1 MRLASVLYVIC
12 ATTACSTT
20 TTPSTTTMPR
30 PAKPSIASLDR
41 DYCPLELDGATL
53 AVKDTELGV
62 ALEFTS
68 YGDVAE
74 LRRRVRKFGD
84 VATAVAQGRHLE
96 DVEGGA
102 RIVFRA
108 ELRRE
113 VEAVAEKLEA
123 GACVA
128 VLPTKPA
135 TDDAVD
141 VARR

>member
-1 MRLASVLYVIC
+1 MRLATMFCVFC
-12 ATTACSTT
+12 ATACSSTTPATT
-20 TTPSTTTMPR
+20 TTPR
-30 PAKPSIASLDR
+30 PAKPHLASLDR

-53 AVKDTELGV
+53 AVKETELGV

-68 YGDVAE
+68 FGDVAE

-84 VATAVAQGRHLE
+84 VETAARDGRHLE
-96 DVEGGA
+96 DVDGGA
-102 RIVFRA
+102 RIVFPA

-113 VEAVAEKLEA
+113 VEAVAEQLDS

-128 VLPTKPA
+128 VLPTKP
-135 TDDAVD
+135 TTGDVVD

>member
-1 MRLASVLYVIC
+1 MRLATMFCVIC
-12 ATTACSTT
+12 ATACSTT
-20 TTPSTTTMPR
+20 APAPTTTTPR
-30 PAKPSIASLDR
+30 PAKPQLASLDR
-41 DYCPLELDGATL
+41 DYCPLELDGAEL
-53 AVKDTELGV
+53 AVTETDLGV
-62 ALEFTS
+62 ALEFKS

-84 VATAVAQGRHLE
+84 VQKAAELGRRIE

-102 RIVFRA
+102 RIVFHA
-108 ELRRE
+108 ELRPA
-113 VEAVAEKLEA
+113 VEAVAQQLDS

>member
-1 MRLASVLYVIC
+1 MRLATVLCVIC
-12 ATTACSTT
+12 ATGCSTT
-20 TTPSTTTMPR
+20 TTTTPVAR
-30 PAKPSIASLDR
+30 PAKPHLASLDR
-41 DYCPLELDGATL
+41 DFCPLELDGATL

-74 LRRRVRKFGD
+74 LRRRVRKFGHIES
-84 VATAVAQGRHLE
+84 AVAQGRRLE

-102 RIVFRA
+102 RIVFPA
-108 ELRRE
+108 ELRNE
-113 VEAVAEKLEA
+113 VEAVAEKLEG

-135 TDDAVD
+135 TDDGVD